1 MSNKDMTPV
10 LNTDYK
16 EYFESAGAKNAY
28 LLSKSK
34 ANDCWDEATESKV
47 SSFFKLPDDNW
58 IIRNESAIIGEWIS
72 SYNDDDAKPV
82 SDMLNKNISW
92 GGASII
98 KFLVN
103 RDVAF
108 QVPWENFIEMWDDFI
123 AIEDDCPLVIPSNP
137 KRDGLLI
144 FRPIGDIRRVLAST

>member
-1 MSNKDMTPV
+1 M
-10 LNTDYK
+10 
-16 EYFESAGAKNAY
+16 
-28 LLSKSK
+28 
-34 ANDCWDEATESKV
+34 

-98 KFLVN
+98 KFLIN

-123 AIEDDCPLVIPSNP
+123 AIEDDCPLVVPSNP

-144 FRPIGDIRRVLAST
+144 FRPIGDIRRVLIST